1 MPLHMEWGCQEGKRA
16 VWVMWLPC
24 GLTGP
29 HVPSPFHLIP
39 PGRGP
44 CVSPRNTDRDV
55 GSDECLTW
63 QLGVLYQVEEP
74 GDIPRWPAPCC
85 ALSIPPHSLR
95 GGGFCCLQEPAR
107 LLGGTERLSDLPKA
121 AQSAGAGLGWT
132 HGVWPGSSLLTSLHL
147 PLPDAVAR
155 AGVGLC
161 SQVLPLDVWRIC
173 GASAE
178 GLC

>member
-29 HVPSPFHLIP
+29 HVPSPFPLIP

-85 ALSIPPHSLR
+85 EKEMEVFHLLLVSFPMRALLPSPNHQATLPSPSLGMR
-95 GGGFCCLQEPAR
+95 
-107 LLGGTERLSDLPKA
+107 
-121 AQSAGAGLGWT
+121 GAGK
-132 HGVWPGSSLLTSLHL
+132 VLLAWYCLIL
-147 PLPDAVAR
+147 
-155 AGVGLC
+155 
-161 SQVLPLDVWRIC
+161 
-173 GASAE
+173 
-178 GLC
+178 